1 MTTTPGVMNAP
12 VEFAT
17 RVVESFGRRAIV
29 QTTDGE
35 RFAAEL
41 FGKRLTVV
49 CGDTVQVR
57 LPRPVA
63 AASGDA
69 PRIISVAN
77 RRTLFQRT
85 DSRGRTE
92 PLAANL
98 SLLAVVIAP
107 EPPPDPYM
115 VDRYLAGAAYAGI
128 RGAVI
133 VNKSDLAV
141 TAEFSAMVDE
151 FRQAEYPVLTLSA
164 LSGEAVDEIRSL
176 LQQQTTMLAGQSGVG
191 KSTLTNM
198 LVPQSERLTR
208 TLSDSTG
215 EGRHTTVSTALFR
228 IPGCGELIDS
238 PGVRDY
244 APALIEDARVQ
255 TGWPEILAL
264 APKCRFNNCLHLR
277 EPACAV
283 INAVDSGSLAARRY
297 ESYKRL
303 LNIMRGLAPDYERRR

>member
-1 MTTTPGVMNAP
+1 MINAPVINAP
-12 VEFAT
+12 VEFSA
-17 RVVESFGRRAIV
+17 RVIESFGRRAIV
-29 QTTDGE
+29 QTGDGE

-57 LPRPVA
+57 LPQPVA

-69 PRIISVAN
+69 PRIVSVAN

-85 DSRGRTE
+85 DGRGRTE

-98 SLLAVVIAP
+98 SLLAVVIAT
-107 EPPPDPYM
+107 EPPADPYM

-133 VNKSDLAV
+133 VNKSDLAA
-141 TAEFSAMVDE
+141 TPEFSAMVE
-151 FRQAEYPVLTLSA
+151 EYRQADYPVLRLSA
-164 LSGEAVDEIRSL
+164 LSGEAIDEVRTLMQGQSI
-176 LQQQTTMLAGQSGVG
+176 MLAGQSGVG
-191 KSTLTNM
+191 KSTLTNA
-198 LVPQSERLTR
+198 LVPESERLTR
-208 TLSDSTG
+208 TLSGATG

-244 APALIEDARVQ
+244 APALVEDARVQ

>member
-1 MTTTPGVMNAP
+1 MSLINAP
-12 VEFAT
+12 VEFPA
-17 RVVESFGRRAIV
+17 RVIESFGRRAIV

-41 FGKRLTVV
+41 FGKRLTIV

-69 PRIISVAN
+69 PRIISVEP
-77 RRTLFQRT
+77 RRTLFERT

-98 SLLAVVIAP
+98 TLLAVVVAP
-107 EPPPDPYM
+107 EPEPDPFM
-115 VDRYLAGAAYAGI
+115 VDRYLAGAAYANVL
-128 RGAVI
+128 GALI
-133 VNKSDLAV
+133 VNKCDLA
-141 TAEFSAMVDE
+141 TPAAFEAMVAE
-151 FRQAEYPVLTLSA
+151 YRQAGYPVLTLSA
-164 LSGEAVDEIRSL
+164 LRNQAIDEVREL
-176 LQQQTTMLAGQSGVG
+176 VRGQTTMLAGQSGVG
-191 KSTLTNM
+191 KSTLTNA

-228 IPGCGELIDS
+228 IPGGGELIDS

-244 APALIEDARVQ
+244 APALIDDANVQ
-255 TGWPEILAL
+255 VGWPEILVL
-264 APKCRFNNCLHLR
+264 APQCRFNNCLHLR
-277 EPACAV
+277 EPGCAV
-283 INAVDSGSLAARRY
+283 LAAVADNKLSPRRY

-303 LNIMRGLAPDYERRR
+303 LNIMRGLAPEYERRR

>member
-1 MTTTPGVMNAP
+1 MTFMNAP
-12 VEFAT
+12 VEFTA

-29 QTTDGE
+29 QTADGE
-35 RFAAEL
+35 CMPAEL

-49 CGDTVQVR
+49 CGDEVHVR
-57 LPRPVA
+57 MPRPIA

-69 PRIISVAN
+69 PKIVSVTP

-92 PLAANL
+92 PLASNL
-98 SLLAVVIAP
+98 TLLAVVIAP
-107 EPPPDPYM
+107 EPQVDPYM
-115 VDRYLAGAAYAGI
+115 VDRYLAGAAYAQVD
-128 RGAVI
+128 GALI
-133 VNKSDLAV
+133 VNKSDLE
-141 TAEFSAMVDE
+141 TPSEFSTLVSE
-151 FRQAEYPVLTLSA
+151 YRQAGYPVVSLSA
-164 LSGEAVDEIRSL
+164 LNSQSIDDLRALVRGKA
-176 LQQQTTMLAGQSGVG
+176 TMLAGQSGVG
-191 KSTLTNM
+191 KSTLTNA

-228 IPGCGELIDS
+228 IPGGGELIDS

-244 APALIEDARVQ
+244 APALVADATVQ
-255 TGWPEILAL
+255 KGWREIAGLTQR
-264 APKCRFNNCLHLR
+264 CRFNNCLHLR
-277 EPACAV
+277 EPGCAV
-283 INAVDSGSLAARRY
+283 MAAVDSGEIAARRY